1 MKDSGVE
8 WIGEIPED
16 WEVTKNKYIFEQKK
30 QIVGSDWEN
39 YQLLSLTTGGIIEK
53 DINNLQGKLPE
64 SFGTYQVVEKD
75 DLILCLFDLDMSAVF
90 NSKSLF
96 DGMISPAY
104 RRYKL
109 KVEGSINYYNY
120 LFDYIFVD
128 RKYTSYSTTL
138 RFTLDNDEFGDI
150 PTIVPSKSEQIK
162 IAKFLDEKINI
173 VNYNIIKITDEILKL
188 KEYKKSIITET
199 VIKGLD
205 RDVPMKD
212 SGIEWIGEIP
222 EHWLSS
228 RIQYESWVRAR
239 LGWKGLKSEEYT
251 DNGYPLLSAFNIKND
266 KLDWHSEVKFI
277 NKTRFDESP
286 EIKLNIG
293 DVLLLKDGAGI
304 GKCARIDNLP
314 LGEST
319 TNSSLAVIT
328 PNKSLDY
335 KYLYYYLLSGIF
347 KNFTNRVLNGMGV
360 PHLTQEEIKKIKI
373 PVPPIKEQKK
383 ISDYL
388 DLRTSDIDAILLKKQ
403 TQIQN
408 LEEYKKCL
416 IYEYVTGKKEV
427 DRG

>member
-1 MKDSGVE
+1 MTKRKMKDSGVE

-90 NSKSLF
+90 NSRSLF

-188 KEYKKSIITET
+188 KEYKKSIITEAVT
-199 VIKGLD
+199 KGLD

-222 EHWLSS
+222 EHWTL
-228 RIQYESWVRAR
+228 
-239 LGWKGLKSEEYT
+239 
-251 DNGYPLLSAFNIKND
+251 
-266 KLDWHSEVKFI
+266 
-277 NKTRFDESP
+277 
-286 EIKLNIG
+286 
-293 DVLLLKDGAGI
+293 
-304 GKCARIDNLP
+304 
-314 LGEST
+314 
-319 TNSSLAVIT
+319 
-328 PNKSLDY
+328 
-335 KYLYYYLLSGIF
+335 
-347 KNFTNRVLNGMGV
+347 
-360 PHLTQEEIKKIKI
+360 KKIKHVTEKSERGTA
-373 PVPPIKEQKK
+373 PSYVEDSNQVKVVNQATFSQGFFDSSNLRYSDVPIEKSKGLLYKDDVLIASTGGGVLGKAHYFEQEGVYVADSHVTILRTNDRDFNNKYLFYIFDSNYDLINGVLAKGSTNQTELQSEWLKNFFVPSPSILEQKEIVK
-383 ISDYL
+383 YL
-388 DLRTSDIDAILLKKQ
+388 DRLMINIEDIINQKQ
-403 TQIQN
+403 AQIQS
-408 LEEYKKCL
+408 LEEYKKYI

-427 DRG
+427 ACG

>member
-90 NSKSLF
+90 NSRSLF

-188 KEYKKSIITET
+188 KEYKKSIITEAVT
-199 VIKGLD
+199 KGLD

-222 EHWLSS
+222 EHWTL
-228 RIQYESWVRAR
+228 
-239 LGWKGLKSEEYT
+239 
-251 DNGYPLLSAFNIKND
+251 
-266 KLDWHSEVKFI
+266 
-277 NKTRFDESP
+277 
-286 EIKLNIG
+286 
-293 DVLLLKDGAGI
+293 
-304 GKCARIDNLP
+304 
-314 LGEST
+314 
-319 TNSSLAVIT
+319 
-328 PNKSLDY
+328 
-335 KYLYYYLLSGIF
+335 
-347 KNFTNRVLNGMGV
+347 
-360 PHLTQEEIKKIKI
+360 KKIKHVTEKSERGTA
-373 PVPPIKEQKK
+373 PSYVEDSNQVKVVNQATFSQGFFDSSNLRYSDVPIEKSKGLLYKDDVLIASTGGGVLGKAHYFEQEGVYVADSHVTILRTNDRDFNNKYLFYIFDSNYDLINGVLAKGSTNQTELQSEWLKNFFVPSPSILEQKEIVK
-383 ISDYL
+383 YL
-388 DLRTSDIDAILLKKQ
+388 DRLMINIEDIINQKQ
-403 TQIQN
+403 AQIQS
-408 LEEYKKCL
+408 LEEYKKYI

-427 DRG
+427 ACG

>member
-1 MKDSGVE
+1 MTKRKMKDSGVE

-90 NSKSLF
+90 NSRSLF

-138 RFTLDNDEFGDI
+138 RFTIDNDEFGDI

-188 KEYKKSIITET
+188 KEYKKSIITEAVT
-199 VIKGLD
+199 KGLD

-222 EHWLSS
+222 EHWTL
-228 RIQYESWVRAR
+228 
-239 LGWKGLKSEEYT
+239 
-251 DNGYPLLSAFNIKND
+251 
-266 KLDWHSEVKFI
+266 
-277 NKTRFDESP
+277 
-286 EIKLNIG
+286 
-293 DVLLLKDGAGI
+293 
-304 GKCARIDNLP
+304 
-314 LGEST
+314 
-319 TNSSLAVIT
+319 
-328 PNKSLDY
+328 
-335 KYLYYYLLSGIF
+335 
-347 KNFTNRVLNGMGV
+347 
-360 PHLTQEEIKKIKI
+360 KKIKHVTEKSERGTA
-373 PVPPIKEQKK
+373 PSYVEDSNQVKVVNQATFSQGFFDSSNLRYSDVPIEKSKGLLYKDDVLIASTGGGVLGKAHYFEQEGVYVADSHVTILRTNDRDFNNKYLFYIFDSNYDLINGVLAKGSTNQTELQSEWLKNFFVPSPSILEQKEIVK
-383 ISDYL
+383 YL
-388 DLRTSDIDAILLKKQ
+388 DRLMINIEDIINQKQ
-403 TQIQN
+403 AQIQS
-408 LEEYKKCL
+408 LEEYKKYI

-427 DRG
+427 ACG

>member
-90 NSKSLF
+90 NSRSLF

-109 KVEGSINYYNY
+109 KVEGSINYYSY

-188 KEYKKSIITET
+188 KEYKKSIITEAVT
-199 VIKGLD
+199 KGLD

-222 EHWLSS
+222 EHWTL
-228 RIQYESWVRAR
+228 
-239 LGWKGLKSEEYT
+239 
-251 DNGYPLLSAFNIKND
+251 
-266 KLDWHSEVKFI
+266 
-277 NKTRFDESP
+277 
-286 EIKLNIG
+286 
-293 DVLLLKDGAGI
+293 
-304 GKCARIDNLP
+304 
-314 LGEST
+314 
-319 TNSSLAVIT
+319 
-328 PNKSLDY
+328 
-335 KYLYYYLLSGIF
+335 
-347 KNFTNRVLNGMGV
+347 
-360 PHLTQEEIKKIKI
+360 KKIKHVTEKSERGTA
-373 PVPPIKEQKK
+373 PSYVEDSNQVKVVNQATFSQGFFDSSNLRYSDVPIEKSKGLLYKDDVLIASTGGGVLGKAHYFEQEGVYVADSHVTILRTNDRDFNNKYLFYIFDSNYDLINGVLAKGSTNQTELQSEWLKNFFVPSPSILEQKEIVK
-383 ISDYL
+383 YL
-388 DLRTSDIDAILLKKQ
+388 DRLMINIEDIINQKQ
-403 TQIQN
+403 AQIQS
-408 LEEYKKCL
+408 LEEYKKYI

-427 DRG
+427 ACG

>member
-1 MKDSGVE
+1 MTKRKMKDSGVE

-90 NSKSLF
+90 NSRSLF

-173 VNYNIIKITDEILKL
+173 VNYNI
-188 KEYKKSIITET
+188 
-199 VIKGLD
+199 
-205 RDVPMKD
+205 
-212 SGIEWIGEIP
+212 
-222 EHWLSS
+222 
-228 RIQYESWVRAR
+228 
-239 LGWKGLKSEEYT
+239 
-251 DNGYPLLSAFNIKND
+251 PL
-266 KLDWHSEVKFI
+266 
-277 NKTRFDESP
+277 
-286 EIKLNIG
+286 
-293 DVLLLKDGAGI
+293 
-304 GKCARIDNLP
+304 NL
-314 LGEST
+314 
-319 TNSSLAVIT
+319 
-328 PNKSLDY
+328 
-335 KYLYYYLLSGIF
+335 
-347 KNFTNRVLNGMGV
+347 M
-360 PHLTQEEIKKIKI
+360 
-373 PVPPIKEQKK
+373 
-383 ISDYL
+383 
-388 DLRTSDIDAILLKKQ
+388 LRS
-403 TQIQN
+403 
-408 LEEYKKCL
+408 
-416 IYEYVTGKKEV
+416 
-427 DRG
+427 

>member
-1 MKDSGVE
+1 MTKRKMKDSGVE
-8 WIGEIPED
+8 WIGENPED

-90 NSKSLF
+90 NSRSLF

-188 KEYKKSIITET
+188 KEYKKSIITEAVT
-199 VIKGLD
+199 KGLD

-222 EHWLSS
+222 EHWTL
-228 RIQYESWVRAR
+228 
-239 LGWKGLKSEEYT
+239 
-251 DNGYPLLSAFNIKND
+251 
-266 KLDWHSEVKFI
+266 
-277 NKTRFDESP
+277 
-286 EIKLNIG
+286 
-293 DVLLLKDGAGI
+293 
-304 GKCARIDNLP
+304 
-314 LGEST
+314 
-319 TNSSLAVIT
+319 
-328 PNKSLDY
+328 
-335 KYLYYYLLSGIF
+335 
-347 KNFTNRVLNGMGV
+347 
-360 PHLTQEEIKKIKI
+360 KKIKHVTEKSERGTA
-373 PVPPIKEQKK
+373 PSYVEDSNQVKVVNQATFSQGFFDSSNLRYSDVPIEKSKGLLYKDDVLIASTGGGVLGKAHYFEQEGVYVADSHVTILRTNDRDFNNKYLFYIFDSNYDLINGVLAKGSTNQTELQSEWLKNFFVPSPSILEQKEIVK
-383 ISDYL
+383 YL
-388 DLRTSDIDAILLKKQ
+388 DRLMINIEDIINQKQ
-403 TQIQN
+403 AQIQS
-408 LEEYKKCL
+408 LEEYKKYI

-427 DRG
+427 ACG

>member
-1 MKDSGVE
+1 MTKRKMKDSGVE
-8 WIGEIPED
+8 WLGEIPED

-188 KEYKKSIITET
+188 KEYKKSIITEAVT
-199 VIKGLD
+199 KGLD

-222 EHWLSS
+222 DHWQIKKLKYIADTICKGISPS
-228 RIQYESWVRAR
+228 YTEEELVPVINQASFSQGYLNKDFQYC
-239 LGWKGLKSEEYT
+239 
-251 DNGYPLLSAFNIKND
+251 ND
-266 KLDWHSEVKFI
+266 DANS
-277 NKTRFDESP
+277 DA
-286 EIKLNIG
+286 KLNYG
-293 DVLLLKDGAGI
+293 DVLLATTGGGVL
-304 GKCARIDNLP
+304 GKSFYFEEEGDYLASTDVAFIRTNNLNLSKFIYYIFSVNYDLFNGEFAKGSTNQTHLQMNLLSNMMLP
-314 LGEST
+314 LPS
-319 TNSSLAVIT
+319 NS
-328 PNKSLDY
+328 
-335 KYLYYYLLSGIF
+335 
-347 KNFTNRVLNGMGV
+347 
-360 PHLTQEEIKKIKI
+360 EIIKI
-373 PVPPIKEQKK
+373 VE
-383 ISDYL
+383 YL
-388 DLRTSDIDAILLKKQ
+388 DRLMINIENIINQKQ
-403 TQIQN
+403 VQIQS
-408 LEEYKKCL
+408 LEEYKKSI

-427 DRG
+427 GRG

>member
-1 MKDSGVE
+1 MTKRKMKDSGVE

-30 QIVGSDWEN
+30 QIVGSDWGN

-173 VNYNIIKITDEILKL
+173 VNHNIIKTTDEILKL
-188 KEYKKSIITET
+188 KEYRKSIITEAVT
-199 VIKGLD
+199 KGLD

-222 EHWLSS
+222 EHWKIIRGKYILKQLS
-228 RIQYESWVRAR
+228 RPVE
-239 LGWKGLKSEEYT
+239 
-251 DNGYPLLSAFNIKND
+251 DD
-266 KLDWHSEVKFI
+266 SEVITCFRDGEVTLRSNRREDGFTVAELEIGYQGITNGDLVIHGMDGFAGAIGISDSNGKGSPVLNVLDSSEYKTYIMYYLRSMAFSDVFTALATGIRVRSVDLRWNKLANLPYPIPPLKEQIKISQYLNSMIGNI
-277 NKTRFDESP
+277 NKIINT
-286 EIKLNIG
+286 K
-293 DVLLLKDGAGI
+293 
-304 GKCARIDNLP
+304 
-314 LGEST
+314 T
-319 TNSSLAVIT
+319 
-328 PNKSLDY
+328 
-335 KYLYYYLLSGIF
+335 
-347 KNFTNRVLNGMGV
+347 
-360 PHLTQEEIKKIKI
+360 
-373 PVPPIKEQKK
+373 
-383 ISDYL
+383 
-388 DLRTSDIDAILLKKQ
+388 KQ
-403 TQIQN
+403 IET
-408 LEEYKKCL
+408 LEEYKKSL

-427 DRG
+427 GRG